1 MCVSVCVVTL
11 SVSLSADF
19 SDRVSRP
26 VQSGFRAEPIDYE
39 LIAGSSREPETLL
52 QRFHR
57 LKQEVAE
64 LETEVQALQ
73 SSEAVES
80 VSPVDLLQDVS
91 GGAGGRG
98 CTVFCRRFSSSRR
111 SSTACNWSECWV
123 GGAWP
128 TRSTPRARCC

>member
-1 MCVSVCVVTL
+1 MQSSYDKFKGKTLDGRDIGVCVSVCVVTL

-98 CTVFCRRFSSSRR
+98 
-111 SSTACNWSECWV
+111 W
-123 GGAWP
+123 GGGGGMVLP
-128 TRSTPRARCC
+128 GTKLNS